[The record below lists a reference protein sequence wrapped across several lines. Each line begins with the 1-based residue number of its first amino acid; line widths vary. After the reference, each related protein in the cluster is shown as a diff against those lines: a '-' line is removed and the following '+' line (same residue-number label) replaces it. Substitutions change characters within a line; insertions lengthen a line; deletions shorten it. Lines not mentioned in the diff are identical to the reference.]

1 MDINSGVKL
10 VPKWTI
16 KKLFLGESTK
26 KGSCHLCKT
35 SNFIPNSYSDL
46 FSFLRRDPILAWEI
60 YLGPEHVSHL
70 SHYFILRRKS
80 NTSHFCTRKNFT
92 LANYVKITP
101 LKQIYNQLIVLLAF
115 LELQCPMYV
124 RMV

>member
-70 SHYFILRRKS
+70 FIFLL
-80 NTSHFCTRKNFT
+80 RKNLESVVFNLPKDKNWIVVFVMMVVILT
-92 LANYVKITP
+92 YFVTEIWLSFDYICSKKIQT
-101 LKQIYNQLIVLLAF
+101 
-115 LELQCPMYV
+115 
-124 RMV
+124 